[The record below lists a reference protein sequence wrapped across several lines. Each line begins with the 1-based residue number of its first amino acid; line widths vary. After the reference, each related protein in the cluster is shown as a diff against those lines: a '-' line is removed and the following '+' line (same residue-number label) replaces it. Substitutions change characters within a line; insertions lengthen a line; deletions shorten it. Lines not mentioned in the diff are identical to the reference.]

1 MGSVGSRRDAMPPPN
16 PPLWRDREAAGRE
29 LAGRW
34 LSLKGRPDT
43 LLIGLP
49 RGGVAVA
56 AAMADVLELPL
67 GTCAVRKIADPA
79 WPEFAIGAVAPGGV
93 VLWGEPGAEA
103 LRNDDQLRQLVRQQQ
118 AELLRRQSRYGDP
131 DPRSLAGLH
140 LVVVDDGIAT
150 GLTARAALVSL
161 RRLAPASLNLA
172 VPVVDRRVVPDL
184 DRPPRGLT
192 GPIEYCMEK
201 VMSQRLG
208 EDRQRAVAAL
218 QDRARRAEA
227 TAAVEER
234 SNDRF
239 WLTVNVLL
247 LAGVVLVGMIA
258 WFVVKSAS

>member
-1 MGSVGSRRDAMPPPN
+1 MPPPN

-67 GTCAVRKIADPA
+67 GTWAVRKIADPA

-103 LRNDDQLRQLVRQQQ
+103 LRNNDQLRQLVRQQQ
-118 AELLRRQSRYGDP
+118 AELLRRQNRYGDP

-184 DRPPRGLT
+184 EPLVDQLEVLAMVTHLEAVGQWYERFEQLDDTAVLALLARSRRLTGAERQRPASAKESLGNRGLN
-192 GPIEYCMEK
+192 
-201 VMSQRLG
+201 SR
-208 EDRQRAVAAL
+208 
-218 QDRARRAEA
+218 
-227 TAAVEER
+227 
-234 SNDRF
+234 
-239 WLTVNVLL
+239 
-247 LAGVVLVGMIA
+247 
-258 WFVVKSAS
+258 